1 MQKLLI
7 YAMHRKIGTCHT
19 CLEQQLLEITKNFF
33 VSPFR
38 NRGEKKEDKNDA
50 VNCKV
55 FWVTRKRN
63 NKDTRTAFMKVVLVS
78 LFLTLNR
85 YLPTELKNYCA
96 PLMLFWLLS
105 SKL

>member
-1 MQKLLI
+1 MQCIEKSVLVTHAWNNNCWKSQKTFLSV
-7 YAMHRKIGTCHT
+7 RFET
-19 CLEQQLLEITKNFF
+19 
-33 VSPFR
+33 
-38 NRGEKKEDKNDA
+38 GEKKEDKNDA

-63 NKDTRTAFMKVVLVS
+63 NKDTRTAFIKVVLVS